1 MKKLMFFTLVI
12 CFLFA
17 GCSSL
22 ESQKAFETEPE
33 RAELVTEVT
42 ETIST
47 TATTEQAAS
56 ASKIY
61 PLPDTTMDNLS
72 DTILSISLEEGD
84 AYVDDT
90 GKMQMDVTI
99 YSYDKYDM
107 VDISMLNVGDIL
119 VTHAGEVEITAL
131 ERKETGTILIN
142 GGLYEDGFDLI
153 TDETGVFYECGY
165 SDAKNWY
172 EIGEETIQVSAD
184 FVYRDTSDLDNVEIL
199 YYPDSF
205 LTGVVTDYYFTPY
218 NTTIRVENSQ
228 IVEMYRVYIP

>member
-1 MKKLMFFTLVI
+1 MEILPMKKLMFFTLVI

-61 PLPDTTMDNLS
+61 PLPDTTMDDLS
-72 DTILSISLEEGD
+72 DAILSISLQEGD

-90 GKMQMDVTI
+90 GKMQMDIKI
-99 YSYDKYDM
+99 YSYDMYDM
-107 VDISMLNVGDIL
+107 VDIALLKVGDIL
-119 VTHAGEVEITAL
+119 ITNSGAVEVLSL
-131 ERKETGTILIN
+131 ERKT
-142 GGLYEDGFDLI
+142 DGSI
-153 TDETGVFYECGY
+153 
-165 SDAKNWY
+165 
-172 EIGEETIQVSAD
+172 
-184 FVYRDTSDLDNVEIL
+184 
-199 YYPDSF
+199 
-205 LTGVVTDYYFTPY
+205 
-218 NTTIRVENSQ
+218 
-228 IVEMYRVYIP
+228 

>member
-1 MKKLMFFTLVI
+1 MFFTLVI

-22 ESQKAFETEPE
+22 ENQKAFETEPE
-33 RAELVTEVT
+33 RAELLTEVT

-47 TATTEQAAS
+47 TATTEQTAS

-99 YSYDKYDM
+99 WKCTECILPDSKHTFSYARSRANLSVLMYLFLK
-107 VDISMLNVGDIL
+107 
-119 VTHAGEVEITAL
+119 
-131 ERKETGTILIN
+131 TILTSHH
-142 GGLYEDGFDLI
+142 LP
-153 TDETGVFYECGY
+153 
-165 SDAKNWY
+165 S
-172 EIGEETIQVSAD
+172 QSA
-184 FVYRDTSDLDNVEIL
+184 
-199 YYPDSF
+199 
-205 LTGVVTDYYFTPY
+205 
-218 NTTIRVENSQ
+218 
-228 IVEMYRVYIP
+228 